1 MKRLIRLLR
10 SRLAVRIYLIGLA
23 QVAVVF
29 LGFTL
34 LSSILRPPGYGYG
47 QREAEYVV
55 GGIARI
61 QDPEARTAELEHAR
75 NVLRAAITLY
85 DSNGQVVESNISP
98 PLPPL
103 LRDVPISS
111 DRPGLRPPHAVGFK
125 LPDGRAGHAVYAL
138 EPQDT
143 PPARAIFVGAFVLFV
158 VGVASFLMGRAL
170 ANPLGRLSRAAKA
183 FGDGQLEARSGL
195 HRTDELGAV
204 GRAFDEMADRV
215 VATLEA
221 HRDLLANVSHE
232 LRTPL
237 ARMRV
242 ALDLAAEGDH
252 VTARESLSEIAEDV
266 SELERV
272 VSDVLAAARLEKGAL
287 PLRPEATDVK
297 NLVDKAVSKFRSAHP
312 EHRLDVDAPGLSGE
326 LCADPA
332 LLRRAL
338 DNVLDNAAKYTP
350 PGVGPIVLHA
360 ETASGGVEFEVRD
373 PGIGIA
379 PEDLPHVF
387 TPFFRGD
394 RSRTRAT
401 GGAGLGLA
409 LAKRIVDAH
418 AGNMELSSAP
428 GAGTTVRIHIPE
440 QTEPRDPS
448 PPDHT

>member
-1 MKRLIRLLR
+1 MTRWLHFLR
-10 SRLAVRIYLIGLA
+10 SRLAARIYLIGLA

-61 QDPEARTAELEHAR
+61 QDPDARAAELEHAR
-75 NVLRAAITLY
+75 QVLRAAITLY
-85 DSNGQVVESNISP
+85 NANGEVLKSNVSP
-98 PLPPL
+98 PLPLVFHDGPN
-103 LRDVPISS
+103 SS
-111 DRPGLRPPHAVGFK
+111 DRPGLRPPHAVDFK
-125 LPDGRAGHAVYAL
+125 LPNGRTGHAVYAL
-138 EPQDT
+138 EPQET
-143 PPARAIFVGAFVLFV
+143 PPARAIFVGAFVLLV
-158 VGVASFLMGRAL
+158 VGIASILTGRAL
-170 ANPLGRLSRAAKA
+170 GVPLRRLSGAAKA
-183 FGDGQLEARSGL
+183 FGDGKLDARAEL
-195 HRTDELGAV
+195 DRDDELGAL
-204 GRAFDEMADRV
+204 GRAFDEMANRV

-221 HRDLLANVSHE
+221 HRELLANVSHE

-252 VTARESLSEIAEDV
+252 VTARESLSEIADDV

-272 VSDVLAAARLEKGAL
+272 VNDVLDAARLEKGAL
-287 PLRPEATDVK
+287 PLRREATDVRS
-297 NLVDKAVSKFRSAHP
+297 LLDKAASKFRSTHP
-312 EHRLDVDAPGLSGE
+312 EHRLDVNAPGVSGE
-326 LCADPA
+326 LRADPA

-350 PGVGPIVLHA
+350 PGTGPIVLHA
-360 ETASGGVEFEVRD
+360 ESATGGVEFEVRD

-428 GAGTTVRIHIPE
+428 GVGTTVRIRIPE
-440 QTEPRDPS
+440 QSEHGLPS
-448 PPDHT
+448 TNDT